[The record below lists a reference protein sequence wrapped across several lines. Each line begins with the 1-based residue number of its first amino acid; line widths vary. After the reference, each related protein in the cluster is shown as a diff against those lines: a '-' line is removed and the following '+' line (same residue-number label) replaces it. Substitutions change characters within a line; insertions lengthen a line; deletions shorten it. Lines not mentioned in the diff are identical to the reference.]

1 MTLNRLRKNRIE
13 AVIEVDTKDCELSQA
28 LTGFDCT
35 IDRISPGANVT
46 THKVVCNDEERVV
59 MRRIAGKKLK
69 VHRTAGSLWVD
80 TPNCA
85 ACSFYSSPFYIVLGA
100 RAVEKDRM
108 QCRLML
114 HSIRDLRA
122 LEVRMATASI
132 HYEIRAIVPYAR
144 RELTERQRDILKI
157 ALDKGYFEQDSRTSL
172 TKLAGMIGISPSSLS
187 EILRRGL
194 KKSVN
199 FYFDHRE

>member
-1 MTLNRLRKNRIE
+1 MTLHRLRKNRIE

-28 LTGFDCT
+28 LSGFDCV
-35 IDRISPGANVT
+35 IDRISLGANIAR
-46 THKVVCNDEERVV
+46 HKVLRNDGERVV
-59 MRRIAGKKLK
+59 LRKLAGRKLK
-69 VHRTAGSLWVD
+69 VHRAAGSLWVD

-85 ACSFYSSPFYIVLGA
+85 ACSFFSSPFYIVLSA
-100 RAVEKDRM
+100 MAVGNDRM
-108 QCRLML
+108 RCRLL
-114 HSIRDLRA
+114 LNSIRDLRA

-132 HYEIRAIVPYAR
+132 HYNIQAIAPYAR